1 VLPETVGPGAKT
13 NWRAYQTRVAEAS
26 GYIEGPEP
34 KRLLVSCQD
43 VCDQL
48 RIVERILTGSG
59 ACFTTHIVDRDSLS
73 GHGPMTYPIRRSLFV
88 VCPHAYYLHGLNV
101 VEHLIDKTVLN
112 I

>member
-1 VLPETVGPGAKT
+1 MCYLKQWG
-13 NWRAYQTRVAEAS
+13 RARKRIGELIRLGSPKHQA
-26 GYIEGPEP
+26 IEGPEP